1 MGLGEGKLI
10 SIVAENVKSFREK
23 RKLTQQRLAE
33 QCGVDVRT
41 INRIEAADHNPTVEV
56 LERLSVALSVHPAQL
71 VSNEQETSPAVREEV
86 ASLAETMASLS
97 TRMAK
102 LKQAMESQAAPK

>member
-10 SIVAENVKSFREK
+10 SIVAENVRSFREK

-41 INRIEAADHNPTVEV
+41 INRIEAADHNPTVDV
-56 LERLSVALSVHPAQL
+56 LERLSLALGIPPALL
-71 VSNEQETSPAVREEV
+71 VSSDRESPPAVREEF

-97 TRMAK
+97 ARMAK
-102 LKQAMESQAAPK
+102 LKQVMEIQPAPK